1 MKRFHVNVRVKDL
14 GESIGFYSSIFNAA
28 PTVQKSDYAKWMLE
42 DPRINF
48 AISLRPDAPGIE
60 HLGIQAES
68 EQELQEVYANLRNA
82 KASLLEE
89 GKCACCYAKSEKA
102 WITDP
107 QGVSWEAFYTFGET
121 TVYGEGIHSRQNKD
135 FFREAKSEY
144 EQAKVR
150 EMLDAVKLPVD
161 DISGNTKLF
170 MLTRKGRVIGTGGLE
185 MLGEV
190 ALMRSVSTDENLRG
204 QGLGKY
210 VVDELE
216 QAASRAG
223 VKSLYLVTT
232 SAREFFARLGYEES
246 DRKKLPDVVKQQRQ
260 LKDVCPASAV
270 VMQKSLGRQRS
281 SGD

>member
-14 GESIGFYSSIFNAA
+14 AESISFYNAIFNAT

-68 EQELQEVYANLRNA
+68 EQELQEVYANLKNA

-135 FFREAKSEY
+135 FFRQAKSAY
-144 EQAKVR
+144 EQAKVK
-150 EMLDAVKLPVD
+150 EMLIANKLPVD
-161 DISGNTKLF
+161 DIADNTKLF
-170 MLTRKGRVIGTGGLE
+170 MLTRKGKLIGTGGLE
-185 MLGEV
+185 MLGDV
-190 ALMRSVSTDENLRG
+190 ALIRSVSTDDSLRG

-216 QAASRAG
+216 QFAIRAG
-223 VKSLYLVTT
+223 MQTLYLVTT
-232 SAREFFARLGYEES
+232 SADQFFSKLGYATVN
-246 DRKKLPDVVKQQRQ
+246 RILLPTEILSHPQ
-260 LKDVCPASAV
+260 LTSVCPASAI
-270 VMQKSLGRQRS
+270 VMNKQLASQ
-281 SGD
+281 

>member
-14 GESIGFYSSIFNAA
+14 AESISFYNAIFNAT

-68 EQELQEVYANLRNA
+68 EQELQEVYANLKNA

-135 FFREAKSEY
+135 FFREAKSAY
-144 EQAKVR
+144 EQSKVK
-150 EMLDAVKLPVD
+150 EMLEANKLPVD
-161 DISGNTKLF
+161 DISEKTNLF
-170 MLTRKGRVIGTGGLE
+170 MLTRKGKLIGTGGLE
-185 MLGEV
+185 MLGDT
-190 ALMRSVSTDENLRG
+190 ALIRSVSTDENLRG

-210 VVDELE
+210 LVDELE
-216 QAASRAG
+216 QAAIRAG
-223 VKSLYLVTT
+223 VQTLYLVTT
-232 SAREFFARLGYEES
+232 SADQFFTKLGYTVTNRDS
-246 DRKKLPDVVKQQRQ
+246 LPDVVKQQRQ

-270 VMQKSLGRQRS
+270 VMSKSLSDRLS
-281 SGD
+281 SVN